1 MPQTVDLGLVK
12 GATGEQG
19 PQGSTG
25 PQGNPGFSVR
35 VLAESYSVSKDQVLS
50 IPKDQVSSYLTPST
64 NIIDGDNVIDS
75 HGNIGVVA
83 QSGDNYTVTYTTTIE
98 SSDFKDVQ
106 LQGKDLR
113 QLINKDGSS
122 AEGTIIG
129 KFDASNPEGDND
141 CTVIVGNY
149 ITSSSVEG
157 DYTTVTSLGK
167 APALP
172 DTSITLVSTTCTS
185 RDDTDQSYLSYI
197 TQIRKDEQDEKL
209 VVTQSFDSTF
219 IVSARSNYSVVEKII
234 TLSPDN
240 SSISSDTHLFDLVLK
255 KNKHILQ
262 GLKTKVTDGQGV
274 IQSYLGTTDEPID
287 DIYVSTLH
295 YQTLDPAIPSLS
307 IADEA
312 TAKSYL
318 GY

>member
-64 NIIDGDNVIDS
+64 NVTDGDNVIDS
-75 HGNIGVVA
+75 HGNVGVVA

-106 LQGKDLR
+106 LQGEVLR

-141 CTVIVGNY
+141 STVIIGNY
-149 ITSSSVEG
+149 ISSLSSVEG

-167 APALP
+167 SPYLY
-172 DTSITLVSTTCTS
+172 DTNIPLFSTILTN
-185 RDDTDQSYLSYI
+185 RDNTNQHSLIYS
-197 TQIRKDEQDEKL
+197 TQIGKDDQDEKL
-209 VVTQSFDSTF
+209 ANPQLFESQLVVSSLSNNST
-219 IVSARSNYSVVEKII
+219 VEKII
-234 TLSPDN
+234 ALSPDDG
-240 SSISSDTHLFDLVLK
+240 SITSDTHLFDNTLHEE
-255 KNKHILQ
+255 KHIFQ
-262 GLKTKVTDGQGV
+262 GIETNVIEGQFV
-274 IQSYLGTTDEPID
+274 IQSYFGTDTHPID

-295 YQTLDPAIPSLS
+295 YQTLDPAIPS